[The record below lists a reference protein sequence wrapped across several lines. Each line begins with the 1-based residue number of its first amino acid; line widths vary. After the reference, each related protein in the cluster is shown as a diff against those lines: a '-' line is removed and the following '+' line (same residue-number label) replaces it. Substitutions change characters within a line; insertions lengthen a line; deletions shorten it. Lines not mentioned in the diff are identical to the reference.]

1 MSDALHV
8 DKSVG
13 FAAASTKQ
21 RSNDSVTATKGV

>member
-13 FAAASTKQ
+13 FVAASTKE
-21 RSNDSVTATKGV
+21 RANDSVTATKGV